1 MWHDDHPP
9 IHIHAE
15 YQGFEAL
22 IAVKTGEI
30 LQAKSPHKVASIV
43 KEWCLNQQTELID
56 NWDKAQRFEALNK
69 IQRADRD

>member
-30 LQAKSPHKVASIV
+30 LQGELPRKVASIM
-43 KEWCLNQQTELID
+43 
-56 NWDKAQRFEALNK
+56 
-69 IQRADRD
+69 